1 MEKKTME
8 PAPVDM
14 PDEFQETQRL
24 HRASLERIRLLQTR
38 SFRGIWAL
46 TLFLVVSIEALQDF
60 RHLPAFPRHIKAMLG
75 SPPLA
80 IMISGLL
87 VVYSFSAILLILA
100 RMMNGSASSGGMFH
114 VASLSLFYG
123 FYYFS
128 GSLAEN
134 FWAVFVAGLTILS
147 LESYQIRIRCTSL
160 ISEEQEVLRKLEK
173 KNNKKSH
180 SLP

>member
-1 MEKKTME
+1 MVNRAKK
-8 PAPVDM
+8 PATTDT
-14 PDEFQETQRL
+14 PDEFQDAQCLR
-24 HRASLERIRLLQTR
+24 RASLERIRLLQAR

-46 TLFLVVSIEALQDF
+46 TLFLIVSIEALQNF
-60 RHLPAFPRHIKAMLG
+60 RHLPTFPRHIKALLG
-75 SPPLA
+75 LPPSA

-114 VASLSLFYG
+114 VACLSLFYG

-147 LESYQIRIRCTSL
+147 LESYHIRIRCTSL
-160 ISEEQEVLRKLEK
+160 IREEQEVLRKLEK
-173 KNNKKSH
+173 KNNN
-180 SLP
+180 